1 MRNLA
6 LFLKYDGTAYHGW
19 QVQKNAC
26 SVAQTL
32 EEAAADVVGHPVH
45 MTGCGRTDA
54 GVHAEYYVANFRTES
69 RIPVDRVAYALNTH
83 LPADIVVT
91 GAREV
96 PLGFNAI
103 GSCVRKEYTYQIYN
117 SRIRDPFFVN
127 RAWFY
132 PKHLDEAVMQEAAA
146 QFVGTHDFAAVR
158 SVGTDVKSTVRTV
171 YYFDV
176 ERRGELILLR
186 VCANGFLYNM
196 VRAMTG
202 TVVYAAEG
210 KIRPQDIGYILDSGN
225 RTAAGPTVPPGGLY
239 MTHLWYDDG
248 EAQKPRRRWP
258 LYLLAVLIVLALLA
272 AFLLT
277 KTHVLD
283 GLKRSLRYLGKN
295 GENYGSV
302 SFETLGS
309 TAYGQLNGGLG
320 VVTGSSVT
328 LFSEEGKQLG
338 SEQHAMTAP
347 VICTG
352 QDRLLCYD
360 AGGNYLTVLDKSGS
374 AVFSQTPEQTI
385 FDADLS
391 SGGYSAML
399 TAGDSGRSLLQVY
412 DPNGSLLYKR
422 STKSH
427 YLSACAV
434 SPDGSHAAAVALGQA
449 DITFSASL
457 QLYRTDSEEIA
468 AECALGSEMPYDIA
482 FVTDS
487 VVCAVSEDRVRFFAA
502 DGTER
507 GAYVAENGRIAD
519 YHFGGD
525 GFVTVLVDPYET
537 SSRAELIT
545 LQPDGSVL
553 AQLSLSFMP
562 VSLSACGSY
571 VGILTAEKALLYT
584 SALEPVAETE
594 QDGTAVCIL
603 ARSDGTA
610 LLAGTGEANLFLP

>member
-1 MRNLA
+1 MPDHI
-6 LFLKYDGTAYHGW
+6 K
-19 QVQKNAC
+19 
-26 SVAQTL
+26 
-32 EEAAADVVGHPVH
+32 P
-45 MTGCGRTDA
+45 
-54 GVHAEYYVANFRTES
+54 
-69 RIPVDRVAYALNTH
+69 
-83 LPADIVVT
+83 LP
-91 GAREV
+91 
-96 PLGFNAI
+96 
-103 GSCVRKEYTYQIYN
+103 
-117 SRIRDPFFVN
+117 DPE
-127 RAWFY
+127 
-132 PKHLDEAVMQEAAA
+132 P
-146 QFVGTHDFAAVR
+146 
-158 SVGTDVKSTVRTV
+158 
-171 YYFDV
+171 
-176 ERRGELILLR
+176 
-186 VCANGFLYNM
+186 
-196 VRAMTG
+196 
-202 TVVYAAEG
+202 
-210 KIRPQDIGYILDSGN
+210 
-225 RTAAGPTVPPGGLY
+225 
-239 MTHLWYDDG
+239 
-248 EAQKPRRRWP
+248 QKPRRRWP

-320 VVTGSSVT
+320 VATGSSVT

-468 AECALGSEMPYDIA
+468 AECALGSEMPY
-482 FVTDS
+482 
-487 VVCAVSEDRVRFFAA
+487 
-502 DGTER
+502 
-507 GAYVAENGRIAD
+507 
-519 YHFGGD
+519 
-525 GFVTVLVDPYET
+525 ET

-584 SALEPVAETE
+584 SALVPVAETE

-610 LLAGTGEANLFLP
+610 LLAGTGTASLFLS